1 MATDKKTRMSIIPTA
16 RPPSGKPTRSMRFL
30 LAMAR
35 SLQAGKLTV
44 ILPCGAEHRFAGAK
58 PGPDAR
64 LIVHDQA
71 IARRLLTGGT
81 LGFCEG
87 YLDGQWSSPD
97 IEALFVLA
105 LVNEQV
111 IGDIHYGRPLVR
123 AIAHAFHRLRPNSRR
138 GSRRNISY
146 HYDLGNRFY
155 ESWLD
160 PSMTYSSALFSGS
173 EAGDAAETCAQG
185 DTLAEGQRRKYAEI
199 ARRMGLQ
206 PEDHV
211 LEIGCGWGGFAA
223 FAAAEVGARVTAITI
238 SRAQYEFASRRIQD
252 MGLNDR
258 VAIELRDY
266 RDTVGQFD
274 RVASIEMIEAVGE
287 GYWPTYFETI
297 RDRLRSGGRAALQVI
312 TIDDRYYDSY
322 RRSADYIQ
330 KYIFPGGMLPS
341 MTALTQEVARA
352 GMRITDGF
360 GFRQDYARTLREWNH
375 RFQAGWPELRAMGFD
390 DRFKRMWEQYFAYC
404 AAGFEVG
411 CIDVKQIAIARD

>member
-1 MATDKKTRMSIIPTA
+1 MSAIPNV
-16 RPPSGKPTRSMRFL
+16 RSRYEKPTRAMRL
-30 LAMAR
+30 LLSMAR
-35 SLQAGKLTV
+35 SLQAGSLTV
-44 ILPCGAEHRFAGAK
+44 VLPSGTEHRFTGDL

-64 LIVHDQA
+64 MIVHDET

-105 LVNEQV
+105 LINERAL
-111 IGDIHYGRPLVR
+111 GDILDGRPLMR
-123 AIAHAFHRLRPNSRR
+123 AIAHFFHRLRPNSRR
-138 GSRRNISY
+138 GSRKNISY
-146 HYDLGNRFY
+146 HYDLGNSFY
-155 ESWLD
+155 ERWLD
-160 PSMTYSSALFSGS
+160 PSMTYSSAVFAEGGDG
-173 EAGDAAETCAQG
+173 EAGGAEG

-206 PEDHV
+206 PNDHV

-223 FAAAEVGARVTAITI
+223 FAAAEVGARVTGITI
-238 SRAQYEFASRRIQD
+238 SREQYDFASRRIQD

-274 RVASIEMIEAVGE
+274 RIASIEMIEAVGE
-287 GYWPTYFETI
+287 RYWPTYFDTI

-312 TIDDRYYDSY
+312 TIDDRYYDTY
-322 RRSADYIQ
+322 RRGADYIQ

-341 MTALTQEVARA
+341 MTALKDEVARA
-352 GMRITDGF
+352 GMRITDAS
-360 GFRQDYARTLREWNH
+360 GFRKDYARTLREWNH

-411 CIDVKQIAIARD
+411 CIDVKQVAIARD

>member
-1 MATDKKTRMSIIPTA
+1 MSAVPNV
-16 RPPSGKPTRSMRFL
+16 RPRDAKPTRAMRL
-30 LAMAR
+30 LLSVAR
-35 SLQAGKLTV
+35 SLQAGSLTV
-44 ILPCGAEHRFAGAK
+44 VLPSGTEHRFTGDL

-64 LIVHDQA
+64 LIVHDET

-105 LVNEQV
+105 LINERAL
-111 IGDIHYGRPLVR
+111 GDILDGRPLMR
-123 AIAHAFHRLRPNSRR
+123 AIAHFFHRLRPNSRR
-138 GSRRNISY
+138 GSRKNISY
-146 HYDLGNRFY
+146 HYDLGNGFY
-155 ESWLD
+155 ERWLD
-160 PSMTYSSALFSGS
+160 PSMTYSSAVFA
-173 EAGDAAETCAQG
+173 EAACGASG

-206 PEDHV
+206 PGEHV

-223 FAAAEVGARVTAITI
+223 FAAAEVGARVTGITI
-238 SRAQYEFASRRIQD
+238 SRAQYDFASRRIQE

-274 RVASIEMIEAVGE
+274 RIASIEMIEAVGE
-287 GYWPTYFETI
+287 QYWPTYFDTV

-312 TIDDRYYDSY
+312 TIDDRYYDTY
-322 RRSADYIQ
+322 RRGADYIQ

-341 MTALTQEVARA
+341 MTALKDEVSRA
-352 GMRITDGF
+352 GMRITDAS
-360 GFRQDYARTLREWNH
+360 GFRKDYARTLREWNN
-375 RFQAGWPELRAMGFD
+375 RFQTGWPELRAMGFD

-411 CIDVKQIAIARD
+411 CIDVKQVAIARD